1 MSFKDTQHQFKKLLQ
16 EIPQRQFAPV
26 YLLMGEESY
35 FIDKLEH
42 AITENAL
49 SESERDFNLTIA
61 YGKDSTASDIAV
73 NARRYPMMAERQ
85 VIVVREA
92 QTLARLA
99 ELEAYV
105 ENPNTTTILVL
116 AHKTKN
122 LDKRSAL
129 YKKIAKSGVVFESLS
144 PRSYEL
150 DAYITDYLKIQNI
163 RADAKAASMLAEA
176 VGTNLS
182 KLDGEVQKVVG
193 IMGEG
198 ERVLTAEMVERY
210 VGLSREYNVFELSK
224 ALTERNFARAL
235 KICDHFAHNPKA
247 NPFVV
252 VCGVLFGHFQR
263 LLIVS
268 LMGWD
273 AKKRGARMPTDSD
286 YAKALGVS
294 PYVVR
299 EYTAGARAYTTKS
312 LFAIMGHLRSYDL
325 KSKGVDVGTG
335 MSEGELLRELVLQ
348 ISLS

>member
-1 MSFKDTQHQFKKLLQ
+1 MSFKDTQHQYKKLLQ
-16 EIPQRQFAPV
+16 DITQGQFASV
-26 YLLMGEESY
+26 YLLMGEEAY

-42 AITENAL
+42 AIVENAL

-61 YGKDSTASDIAV
+61 YGKDSSAGDISI

-92 QTLARLA
+92 QALARLGD
-99 ELEAYV
+99 LDTYM
-105 ENPNTTTILVL
+105 ENPTPTTIVVL

-129 YKKIAKSGVVFESLS
+129 YKKIAKNGVVFESLS

-150 DAYITDYLKIQNI
+150 DGYITDYLKIQNLK
-163 RADAKAASMLAEA
+163 ADAKAVSMLGEA
-176 VGTNLS
+176 VGANLS
-182 KLDGEVQKVVG
+182 KLDSEVQKVVG

-198 ERVLTAEMVERY
+198 ERLLTAEMVERY

-224 ALTERNFARAL
+224 SLTERNFARAL
-235 KICDHFAHNPKA
+235 KICDHFAQNPRS

-273 AKKRGARMPTDSD
+273 AKKRGTRMPTDPE

-299 EYTAGARAYTTKS
+299 EYTAGARVYTTKS
-312 LFAIMGHLRSYDL
+312 LFAIMGHLRTYDL
-325 KSKGVDVGTG
+325 KSKGVGAGAGT
-335 MSEGELLRELVLQ
+335 SEGELLRELVLQ